1 MGRSRELSD
10 FERGTVVGCYKC
22 KKSVREIAALLD
34 MPKSTVSAVIL
45 NWKRGGITTALP
57 RSGRP
62 HKLKE
67 KHRQMLEKIALESCQ
82 PSVKALASEF
92 QTLSGAAVSC
102 KTVRRE
108 LHEMGFRGR
117 VSTYRKQTGE
127 FRPTTT
133 TGSESCSLDTFKA
146 PLFKWKFAH
155 LFK

>member
-1 MGRSRELSD
+1 MGRSRELSG

-22 KKSVREIAALLD
+22 KKSVREIATLLD
-34 MPKSTVSAVIL
+34 MPNKSTVSAVIL
-45 NWKRGGITTALP
+45 SWKRGGITTALP

-62 HKLKE
+62 HKLKD
-67 KHRQMLEKIALESCQ
+67 KHRQMVEKIARESCQ

-108 LHEMGFRGR
+108 LHKMGFRGR

-127 FRPTTT
+127 FRPKTTT
-133 TGSESCSLDTFKA
+133 VERLLRT
-146 PLFKWKFAH
+146 
-155 LFK
+155 